1 MVRNTN
7 NPTIAQAFKDTL
19 NLVPDTLS
27 LAASTVSIGISF
39 TSDIIRAGH
48 IIISALP
55 VVIKGLFE
63 FFTALTV
70 ESLIALGIDLS
81 KSPKDWAKQLI
92 KAFISEDEKPE
103 KPAYAP
109 F

>member
-7 NPTIAQAFKDTL
+7 NPTITQAFKDTL
-19 NLVPDTLS
+19 SLVPDTLS

-48 IIISALP
+48 LIISALP
-55 VVIKGLFE
+55 MIVRGLYE
-63 FFTALTV
+63 FFTTLTV
-70 ESLIALGIDLS
+70 ETLIEMGIDLS
-81 KSPKDWAKQLI
+81 KSPAHWAKQI
-92 KAFISEDEKPE
+92 VKSFISETDE

>member
-7 NPTIAQAFKDTL
+7 NPTIAQAFKDTF

-48 IIISALP
+48 IIINALP
-55 VVIKGLFE
+55 IVIRGLFE
-63 FFTALTV
+63 FFTQLTI
-70 ESLIALGIDLS
+70 ESLIAMGVDLS
-81 KSPKDWAKQLI
+81 KSPADWAKQII
-92 KAFISEDEKPE
+92 KSFTAETPIKPE
-103 KPAYAP
+103 YAP